1 MSAGV
6 IGRPGE
12 LEAIERFLDALADG
26 WAVMLLEGEPGIGK
40 TTLLRAGVEQARRR
54 GVRVLWC
61 AASSSEARL
70 SYAALADLLGAVEA
84 EVLDQLP
91 RPQREALDA
100 ALLRSVPGAS
110 GVDRRAVASALLS
123 VLEVL
128 AGQGAVVVAVDDLQW
143 VDRPSARVLE
153 FCVRRL
159 HEGMGLLASQRAGLE
174 RAWSA
179 GLLRP
184 REPGRIEV
192 RVIPPLGQAAVARL
206 LRERVHGPLARRA
219 LARVQQASGGN
230 PFYALELAR
239 ALPAGGP
246 TSPSL
251 PLPGSLDDVVTA
263 RLAGFG
269 REVEEVLLA
278 IAALSE
284 PTLELLEQALGP
296 GVARPLEVAE
306 ERGVVVL
313 EGGRV
318 HFTHPLLADGVYARA
333 SASRR
338 RAMHRRLSGAVT
350 DLEERA
356 RHLAYA
362 GMPDAVAALEQAAEH
377 VRARGAPDAAAELLE
392 LALGLGG
399 DEELR
404 VRAAEHHYDAG
415 DPRRAQAL
423 LDQAIDGLPPGEA
436 RAEALFRL
444 AEIRYHDDSFR
455 EARELLERAETQAGG
470 NARLQ
475 LMVDLRLTFTLF
487 NLGLAPAAA
496 SSARSAL
503 ARAEQLGDRALLAQ
517 ALASKVM
524 VGFCLGLGLDDEQL
538 RRALELGD
546 PDQAMGAEFQPSLIA
561 CFLFL
566 WTARFEESRAALMAG
581 CKRWRDRGAE
591 HWLAW
596 AYHPRV
602 WLDCWGGDLASATA
616 AMDEGVKRLLEL
628 ETPVARALAF
638 TIRAQVAAYAGR
650 ADEAHRD
657 AEESLALFKRAGWTH
672 AVVWPLTTLGFLA
685 LSERDYAAAAATV
698 GPAAA
703 VAAVSGMPE
712 PAAGG
717 GLLHGD
723 AAEALVALGRSE
735 EAETIVSWLERRGAA
750 LDRTWAIAV
759 GARCRGLLLAAHGD
773 VPGAE
778 RALECALEAHERLPM
793 PIERARSL
801 LVLGRIRRRRR
812 KRLAAKAALEEALAT
827 FETVGSPLW
836 ADQASAEIAG
846 LGLRPRSADTLTA
859 AEERV
864 ARLAATGLTN
874 QQVSA
879 SLLVSPKT
887 VEAHL
892 GRAYRKLGI
901 HSRAQLGAHMARHQQ
916 PPPE

>member
-12 LEAIERFLDALADG
+12 VEAIERFLDALAVG
-26 WAVMLLEGEPGIGK
+26 WAVLLLEGEPGIGK
-40 TTLLRAGVEQARRR
+40 TTLLRASVNEARRR
-54 GVRVLWC
+54 DVRVLWC
-61 AASSSEARL
+61 AASPSEARL

-84 EVLDQLP
+84 EVLEQLP
-91 RPQREALDA
+91 GPQRAALDA
-100 ALLRSVPGAS
+100 ALLRSVPGAG
-110 GVDRRAVASALLS
+110 GVDQRAVASAVLS

-153 FCVRRL
+153 FCARRL
-159 HEGMGLLASQRAGLE
+159 RGGVGLLASQRVGAD

-184 REPGRIEV
+184 RELGRIEA
-192 RVIPPLGQAAVARL
+192 RVIPPLRPAAVARL
-206 LRERVHGPLARRA
+206 LRERVQGPLGRRA

-246 TSPSL
+246 PSPAL
-251 PLPGSLDDVVTA
+251 PLPASLDEIVAA
-263 RLAGFG
+263 RLAGLG

-284 PTLELLEQALGP
+284 PTLELLERALGP

-306 ERGVVVL
+306 ERGVVML
-313 EGGRV
+313 EGGQVR
-318 HFTHPLLADGVYARA
+318 FIHPLLADGVYSRVTAI
-333 SASRR
+333 RR
-338 RAMHRRLSGAVT
+338 RSMHRRLSGAVT
-350 DLEERA
+350 DPEERA

-362 GMPDAVAALEQAAEH
+362 GMPDAVAALEEAARH

-399 DEELR
+399 GEELR

-423 LDQAIDGLPPGEA
+423 LDQAIEGLPPGEA

-455 EARELLERAETQAGG
+455 EARELLERAQSEARG
-470 NARLQ
+470 NERLHV
-475 LMVDLRLTFTLF
+475 MIELRLTFTLF
-487 NLGLAPAAA
+487 SLGLTPAAA
-496 SSARSAL
+496 GSARSAL
-503 ARAEQLGDRALLAQ
+503 ARAEQLHDRALLAQ
-517 ALASKVM
+517 ALATTVM
-524 VGFCLGLGLDDEQL
+524 IDFCLGLGLDDEKL

-561 CFLFL
+561 CFLYL
-566 WTARFEESRAALMAG
+566 WTSRFEASRAVLMAG
-581 CKRWRDRGAE
+581 CARWHDRGAE

-596 AYHPRV
+596 AQHPRV
-602 WLDCWGGDLASATA
+602 WLECWRGDLASATT
-616 AMDEGVKRLLEL
+616 AMHESVERLLEL
-628 ETPVARALAF
+628 ETPIGRALAL
-638 TIRAQVAAYAGR
+638 TNRAQVAAYAGR
-650 ADEAHRD
+650 AEEGRLD
-657 AEESLALFKRAGWTH
+657 AEEALALFEGAGWAH
-672 AVVWPLTTLGFLA
+672 AAVWPLTTLGFLA
-685 LSERDYAAAAATV
+685 LSEGDYAAAAARV
-698 GPAAA
+698 APAAA
-703 VAAVSGMPE
+703 IAAVSGMPE
-712 PAAGG
+712 PAALG
-717 GLLHGD
+717 GLLYGD

-735 EAETIVSWLERRGAA
+735 EAETIISWLEQRGAA

-759 GARCRGLLLAAHGD
+759 GARCRGLLLAARGD

-778 RALECALEAHERLPM
+778 RALRRALTAHERLPM

-812 KRLAAKAALEEALAT
+812 KRLAAKAVLEEALAI
-827 FETVGSPLW
+827 FQAVGSPLW
-836 ADQASAEIAG
+836 ADQASTEIAG
-846 LGLRPRSADTLTA
+846 LGLRPRSSDTLTA

-901 HSRAQLGAHMARHQQ
+901 HSRAELGAHMAQHQQ
-916 PPPE
+916 PAHE